1 MALNE
6 AVNEKLQVGKKQ
18 MREAV
23 LASRDAMLPSAR
35 AAASH
40 AIIEKLCALP
50 TYQHAKM
57 VLTYM
62 GFGSEI
68 ETRPFVER
76 ILIDGKIVVLPRVD
90 RASRSLILHAV
101 QSLSELE
108 ASKWGIREPRADAP
122 LVTINVIEFMLLPG
136 VAFDLSGNRL
146 GYGRGYYDKLL
157 STVDP
162 TLERVAAGFCCQI
175 VDVVPVGPLDQKID
189 ILVTEN
195 EIINMSHDR

>member
-1 MALNE
+1 MVFNE
-6 AVNEKLQVGKKQ
+6 AAPENLQAEKKQ
-18 MREAV
+18 MRDAV
-23 LASRDAMLPSAR
+23 LARRDAMLPSAR
-35 AAASH
+35 AVASH

-50 TYQHAKM
+50 RYQHAK
-57 VLTYM
+57 VILTYM

-90 RASRSLILHAV
+90 RASRSLILHSV
-101 QSLSELE
+101 HSLSELE
-108 ASKWGIREPRADAP
+108 ASKWGIREPRADTPPVP
-122 LVTINVIEFMLLPG
+122 LSTIEFALLPG
-136 VAFDLSGNRL
+136 VAFDRTGNRL

-195 EIINMSHDR
+195 EIINISHDR